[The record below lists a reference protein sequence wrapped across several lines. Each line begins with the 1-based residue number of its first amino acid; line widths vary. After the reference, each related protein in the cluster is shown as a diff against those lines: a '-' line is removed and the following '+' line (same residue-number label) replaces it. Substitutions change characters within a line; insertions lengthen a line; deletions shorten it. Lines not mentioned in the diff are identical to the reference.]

1 MTLLDE
7 INALDA
13 ALVASRDTQA
23 IADALSVG
31 RVQVVPRQI
40 GFGAVLDTLGDD
52 AGAAMLDTLDSL
64 RPIVPKLKYVWVLL
78 DKGEL
83 DVGMSSVR
91 AGLDGL
97 AAQGVITEAQA
108 VALKALA
115 EVPAAITEFEVRCAV
130 WSDAGEYI
138 A

>member
-52 AGAAMLDTLDSL
+52 AGALVLDTIDSL
-64 RPIVPKLKYVWVLL
+64 RPMVPKLKYVWVLL

-97 AAQGVITEAQA
+97 AAQGGMTEDQA
-108 VALKALA
+108 GALKSLA
-115 EVPAAITEFEVRCAV
+115 EVPAPVSARDVELAMKNDDGT
-130 WSDAGEYI
+130 DK
-138 A
+138 